1 MSSITV
7 VSEMLRGQPLNRQQ
21 YQTNGQK
28 IVRNVWLLINICMR
42 DNEKIANDWLK
53 QNGIAI
59 KHMDRMDLCL
69 QQAQMVATNL
79 LEQHSEWL
87 NSDERDLLSTYTKT
101 VQIRARQNRACRAM
115 AYKVLNLGKRKNRQL
130 FRQYKATNANKSLR

>member
-1 MSSITV
+1 M
-7 VSEMLRGQPLNRQQ
+7 
-21 YQTNGQK
+21 
-28 IVRNVWLLINICMR
+28 RNDEQVA
-42 DNEKIANDWLK
+42 NEWLK

-59 KHMDRMDLCL
+59 KRMDKMDLCL

-79 LEQHSEWL
+79 LKHHAECL

-101 VQIRARQNRACRAM
+101 VQIRSRQNMACRAM
-115 AYKVLNLGKRKNRQL
+115 AYKALNLGKRTNRKL

>member
-1 MSSITV
+1 
-7 VSEMLRGQPLNRQQ
+7 
-21 YQTNGQK
+21 
-28 IVRNVWLLINICMR
+28 MR